1 MSNFGENTSVSAFH
15 ITQRASTLMNKEHL
29 KLSRDACRNR
39 KPREETV
46 SDWSAAL
53 LTAKIRGKTSVR
65 GTGAVAQWLKPLA
78 APAVHPC
85 LVPSTYL
92 DDS

>member
-39 KPREETV
+39 KIHKETV
-46 SDWSAAL
+46 S
-53 LTAKIRGKTSVR
+53 V
-65 GTGAVAQWLKPLA
+65 TGQQ
-78 APAVHPC
+78 PC
-85 LVPSTYL
+85 
-92 DDS
+92 